1 MWHANDIVLAYMCV
15 EIGVDYV
22 RSEVIGNFPEEEARQ
37 FFRDVALP
45 RAGQECEMSE
55 GVWAKVWEV

>member
-1 MWHANDIVLAYMCV
+1 MCV
-15 EIGVDYV
+15 EIGVAYV

-45 RAGQECEMSE
+45 RAEQECEMSE